1 MENQNSNAQVQTP
14 EIPAAT
20 GPTVAELQARN
31 AELERESEGRLRDLQ
46 AKRQRIQE
54 LEQRLSPPA
63 SPAVNTGVEDD
74 QVFNVV
80 APAIEKHPLV
90 KKLVADNEAMVQEKA
105 RQYLESKTGKSWAD
119 LEKDSAFQDKLNAAE
134 KKYGAGRN
142 VYETAVRAYENMK
155 RDEELETYRAKEAE
169 RQRAISAANSGSL
182 PVGAPPAS
190 VQGARE
196 WTVAEWNS
204 NVSKYEYGEL
214 ASKGD
219 ITVKDG
225 KVIFTPRA

>member
-1 MENQNSNAQVQTP
+1 MSEQISNAQVQTP
-14 EIPAAT
+14 ETPAAT
-20 GPTVAELQARN
+20 GPNVAELQARL
-31 AELERESEGRLRDLQ
+31 AELERSAEGRLRDLQ
-46 AKRQRIQE
+46 AERQKRQE
-54 LEQRLSPPA
+54 LEQRLSTPV

-80 APAIEKHPLV
+80 APAIEKHP
-90 KKLVADNEAMVQEKA
+90 KFRNMEAQLNRMVQDKA
-105 RQYLESKTGKSWAD
+105 RQYLESKTGKSWSD
-119 LEKDSAFQDKLNAAE
+119 LEKDMSFQDKLNAATM
-134 KKYGAGRN
+134 KYGQGQDL
-142 VYETAVRAYENMK
+142 YETAVRAYENMK
-155 RDEELETYRAKEAE
+155 RDEELETYRAKEVE

-196 WTVAEWNS
+196 WTVADWNTQ
-204 NVSKYEYGEL
+204 VSKYEYGEL

-225 KVIFTPRA
+225 KVIFTPKA